1 MRLPI
6 PGADAQHPLRTF
18 PTDTASPVPP
28 DAQTSSMK
36 TMRER
41 DAEWALMVRQRIEG
55 HRVHP
60 FFEPPAPPADDVWAR
75 RGEESQDP
83 GGWEAA

>member
-1 MRLPI
+1 
-6 PGADAQHPLRTF
+6 
-18 PTDTASPVPP
+18 
-28 DAQTSSMK
+28 MK